1 MYDGIMGWWDDGIMG
16 WWDDGMMGWWDDG
29 MMGWWDVVWGVKLR
43 KNCEVYVLCG
53 RYLPDPYPI
62 YSPNNHRWKRHAAR
76 WPHSQ
81 MVLSGHRRPDITLKR
96 EQNGSRNQEPQQKKL
111 AQIDIFVPIKQNSF
125 AKDTSCTKRAAV
137 LAVANTICAKF
148 TMDASSLARLGFL
161 NLFWIHQSPPGTP
174 RPTIY
179 KWLFQLDDSHIH
191 IGNGCFTK
199 HPFRNGCLG
208 FQAVI
213 PVTKWD
219 SFRDDELWNV
229 CLLFC

>member
-1 MYDGIMGWWDDGIMG
+1 MGWWDDGIMG

-125 AKDTSCTKRAAV
+125 AKDTSCHQTCCR
-137 LAVANTICAKF
+137 IG
-148 TMDASSLARLGFL
+148 SSKYDLCEIHDGRFQLG
-161 NLFWIHQSPPGTP
+161 SP
-174 RPTIY
+174 
-179 KWLFQLDDSHIH
+179 WLFEFILNSSV
-191 IGNGCFTK
+191 
-199 HPFRNGCLG
+199 
-208 FQAVI
+208 A
-213 PVTKWD
+213 
-219 SFRDDELWNV
+219 SWNPKANH
-229 CLLFC
+229 L